1 MTSEGLES
9 IIKREISDIDLG
21 TNSYGINWKE
31 CLIKPIKQKYFS
43 FDKSEVYDLWTVFEE
58 LPDGSGFKIVYDEK
72 EEKFGLG
79 VLTLKNEL
87 ILLWLKGDFVATFN
101 AI

>member
-9 IIKREISDIDLG
+9 IIKKEISEIDLG
-21 TNSYGINWKE
+21 TNSDGINWKE
-31 CLIKPIKQKYFS
+31 CLIKPIEQKYFS

-87 ILLWLKGDFVATFN
+87 ILLWLKGDFEATFN